1 MLLFIYLLKPCRQK
15 KIVIYLKYTDGTKP
29 EKKYRQDKKI
39 YCFLDSPYFSARKP
53 SAPVIPNRPTLTAL
67 TTLRSHLGESQFT
80 YAAYPTSP
88 RIPIFKRPT
97 SPPSTPGRKTTSLV
111 CL

>member
-1 MLLFIYLLKPCRQK
+1 MGPNQK
-15 KIVIYLKYTDGTKP
+15 
-29 EKKYRQDKKI
+29 KKYRQDKKN

-80 YAAYPTSP
+80 YAAYPTPP
-88 RIPIFKRPT
+88 RMPIFKKPT